1 MSFDVN
7 FSMNKP
13 VIKAAAGMNNDGG
26 SAGNTGYMS
35 QGRKKNQNN
44 NGSLFDNDENKND
57 FFSLS
62 SKIPS
67 LDEDMD
73 FNDGPSWVQK
83 LAKTFGK

>member
-26 SAGNTGYMS
+26 SGGNTGYMS

-44 NGSLFDNDENKND
+44 NGSLFGNDDNKIDSFEFSSHKD
-57 FFSLS
+57 FFATEPNEDS
-62 SKIPS
+62 SWTQKI
-67 LDEDMD
+67 LKK
-73 FNDGPSWVQK
+73 FN
-83 LAKTFGK
+83 F